1 MWSSF
6 SLGVGELFS
15 FRSTVYQQDRQ
26 NRSTGERGGDC
37 CGVEN
42 SSGSGVFP
50 RWWKSIVVAEF
61 TRYSWL
67 NLKEIL
73 WNDQHVSP
81 YFLPAGPSNP
91 KNQPKNLP
99 SSYKASPQTAFEQF
113 FCTYAT
119 ESFHSAPNLP
129 PAACHDQ
136 QRGRPPRSKTRVI
149 SMGDKVKFSR
159 LAPAAGVDFGKVNT
173 FLFRRN

>member
-15 FRSTVYQQDRQ
+15 FRSTVYQQGRQ

-42 SSGSGVFP
+42 SSGWGVFP

-61 TRYSWL
+61 ARYSWL

-73 WNDQHVSP
+73 WNDRHVSP
-81 YFLPAGPSNP
+81 YFPLLVQATRKINQKTCLVHIKLPHKQLSNSFLHLRNR
-91 KNQPKNLP
+91 KLSFSTKFATRSLP
-99 SSYKASPQTAFEQF
+99 WP
-113 FCTYAT
+113 AT
-119 ESFHSAPNLP
+119 WEATSIEDT
-129 PAACHDQ
+129 CHQ
-136 QRGRPPRSKTRVI
+136 HGGQSQI
-149 SMGDKVKFSR
+149 
-159 LAPAAGVDFGKVNT
+159 
-173 FLFRRN
+173 